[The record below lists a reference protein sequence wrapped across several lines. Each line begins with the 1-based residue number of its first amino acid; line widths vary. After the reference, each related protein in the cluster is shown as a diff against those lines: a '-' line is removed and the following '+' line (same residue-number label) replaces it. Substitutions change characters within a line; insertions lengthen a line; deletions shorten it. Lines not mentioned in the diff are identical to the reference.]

1 MGFGAAG
8 SLVLGVA
15 AGAAMNPLVLV
26 GLPFILVPGLT
37 VACHRFLNS
46 PSDQPSPFVVKITDM
61 R

>member
-15 AGAAMNPLVLV
+15 AGVAMNPLVLA

-37 VACHRFLNS
+37 VACHRFLKS
-46 PSDQPSPFVVKITDM
+46 PSDQPSTFVVKITDM